1 MKLLGDAVVFR
12 SDDEWYEV
20 EESGSKN
27 ATVRLL
33 SRRDWRALVSA
44 NPPLIIIRHA
54 GDDTAVSFVR
64 RLTGWYICGELLGS
78 MLVLFCWDP
87 EAPA

>member
-12 SDDEWYEV
+12 SDDEWYQV
-20 EESGSKN
+20 EESGAKN

-33 SRRDWRALVSA
+33 SRRDWKALVSA

-54 GDDTAVSFVR
+54 GDDLR
-64 RLTGWYICGELLGS
+64 
-78 MLVLFCWDP
+78 P
-87 EAPA
+87 EDKCHFTPSRWEQLHV

>member
-12 SDDEWYEV
+12 SDDEWSEV

-27 ATVRLL
+27 PPVRLL

-44 NPPLIIIRHA
+44 TPPLIIIRHA
-54 GDDTAVSFVR
+54 DEDTAVSFTR
-64 RLTGWYICGELLGS
+64 RLTGWYLCGELLGS
-78 MLVLFCWDP
+78 MLVLFCWGP
-87 EAPA
+87 GAAA

>member
-33 SRRDWRALVSA
+33 SRRDWKALVSA

-54 GDDTAVSFVR
+54 DEDTAVSFTR
-64 RLTGWYICGELLGS
+64 RLTGWYLCGELLGS

>member
-33 SRRDWRALVSA
+33 SRVLWSRTRHL
-44 NPPLIIIRHA
+44 PLFYP
-54 GDDTAVSFVR
+54 AVQGEGL
-64 RLTGWYICGELLGS
+64 LTLCFGVTI
-78 MLVLFCWDP
+78 
-87 EAPA
+87 AP